1 MNPARHSTSQAFRI
15 ILFFSLLFLIAL
27 QLLTDFVEALY
38 AFGLFGT
45 GIPPEIVAVLCLLS
59 PLLLVVLPGGLSRR
73 STLALGLLLL
83 ACRAIEALLA
93 TRGQMLVSGLGL
105 AAWMLFLPGL
115 LKHAGPAFQTRAP
128 VAGLSI
134 GLALAI
140 LFRAAGSGLDLSVD
154 GSWRWLGI
162 ALAALCAVLLPGS
175 LHKEELPAPERPA
188 GAGKTAAFSL
198 GLVAGLVVLFYGFT
212 NPGILARWVGGS
224 YPGTFGGVLLA
235 LFLFSL
241 LLVSPGGLKAAS
253 RPAVLLAW
261 NGLFVAAL
269 VFTILP
275 YQISFPSDLASYPL
289 YEPQVGALQRIPFY
303 LMILLFPVVLLDFGL
318 FASELARSQP
328 SWRKLGIGFSLAGL
342 FLLLMIL
349 AHVFTTVYDYIPVIG
364 PFFRD
369 RFWLVHLVAGLGLA
383 LPTLLV
389 GRPSIRAT
397 PALESQPRLWA
408 APLAIGLI
416 SLLSLLA
423 VWQVSAQPIAAPS
436 QAGSLRVFTY
446 NIQQAYSAADQRN
459 LDGQIALIRS
469 KDPDLLGLQESDS
482 ARIANGNADL
492 IRYYADRL
500 NMYAYYGPTPIS
512 GTFGIALL
520 SKYPLENPR
529 TFYMYSQGEQTAA
542 IVAQI
547 TANGKAYQIYVTHLG
562 NGGPIF
568 QQEAILKDLAGK
580 SNLIVMGDFN
590 FRTYEPQYAL
600 TTQSLQDAW
609 LARWP
614 GEMEASGLQMPDRI
628 DYIFTS
634 PGMEVLEAGYLTD
647 PQSDHPALYAEL
659 R

>member
-1 MNPARHSTSQAFRI
+1 MNPARQSMSQALRV

-45 GIPPEIVAVLCLLS
+45 GIPPEIVAVLFLLS
-59 PLLLVVLPGGLSRR
+59 PLLLLALPGGLSRR

-83 ACRAIEALLA
+83 ACRAVEALLA

-105 AAWMLFLPGL
+105 AAWLLFLPGL
-115 LKHAGPAFQTRAP
+115 LKHAGRTFQSRAP
-128 VAGLSI
+128 LAGLSI

-154 GSWRWLGI
+154 GDWRWLGI
-162 ALAALCAVLLPGS
+162 ALAALCAVLLPGA
-175 LHKEELPAPERPA
+175 LREEALPAPERPA
-188 GAGKTAAFSL
+188 GAGKTAALSL

-241 LLVSPGGLKAAS
+241 LLASPGGLQAAS
-253 RPAVLLAW
+253 RPSILWAW

-269 VFTILP
+269 ALTILP
-275 YQISFPSDLASYPL
+275 YQINFPSDLASYPL
-289 YEPQVGALQRIPFY
+289 YEAQVGALQRLPFY
-303 LMILLFPVVLLDFGL
+303 CMLLLFPVVLLDFWL
-318 FASELARSQP
+318 YSSELARSQP
-328 SWRKLGIGFSLAGL
+328 SWRKLGAGFSLAGL
-342 FLLLMIL
+342 FLMLMIL

-383 LPTLLV
+383 LPALLV
-389 GRPSIRAT
+389 GRP
-397 PALESQPRLWA
+397 PASASPSQARLWA

-416 SLLSLLA
+416 SLLSLFA

-436 QAGSLRVFTY
+436 QSGSLRVFTY

-459 LDGQIALIRS
+459 LEGQIALIRS
-469 KDPDLLGLQESDS
+469 KDPDILGLQESDS

-492 IRYYADRL
+492 VRYIADRL
-500 NMYAYYGPTPIS
+500 NMYAYYGPTPIT

-520 SKYPLENPR
+520 SKYPIENPR
-529 TFYMYSQGEQTAA
+529 TFYMFSQGEQTAA
-542 IVAQI
+542 IVAHI
-547 TANGKAYQIYVTHLG
+547 SANGKTYPVYVTHLG

-614 GEMEASGLQMPDRI
+614 DAMEASGLQMPDRI